1 MIYVSSIVENN
12 SNLDNGKCNNIYCN
26 FVTVCTRKEAQLRNV
41 KTQQNVQ
48 VGCKK
53 VCTAISVQYIISSTC
68 SEQLK

>member
-12 SNLDNGKCNNIYCN
+12 SYLDNGKCNNIYCN

-41 KTQQNVQ
+41 KTTK
-48 VGCKK
+48 CLSRSKK